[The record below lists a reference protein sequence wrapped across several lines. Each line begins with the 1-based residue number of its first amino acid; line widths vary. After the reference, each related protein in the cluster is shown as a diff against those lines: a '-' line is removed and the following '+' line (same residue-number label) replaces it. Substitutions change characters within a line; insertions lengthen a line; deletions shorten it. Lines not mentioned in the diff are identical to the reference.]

1 MMLAQIFDNPE
12 GFMDWKT
19 LLLAFFAVMEAVV
32 RLTPSEKD
40 NSIVSKI
47 VTIGTSLLNFILPNR
62 RRFGS
67 GPESLDSPSYPE
79 LLSYEASIMGSYGIA

>member
-12 GFMDWKT
+12 GFLDWKT
-19 LLLAFFAVMEAVV
+19 LILAFFAVMEAVV

-40 NSIVSKI
+40 NSIVTKI

-62 RRFGS
+62 RKGGGRFKITS
-67 GPESLDSPSYPE
+67 TTQPPAND
-79 LLSYEASIMGSYGIA
+79 AA

>member
-62 RRFGS
+62 RKGGGKFKIAS
-67 GPESLDSPSYPE
+67 TEQDKANES
-79 LLSYEASIMGSYGIA
+79 A